1 MFVKSLVPAAKTS
14 GRYGA
19 VIVFGVLF
27 GVLAGAAQAQSN
39 LTDVTLQLDWVLAG
53 PNSGFMVAKDKG
65 FYEEEGLDVAIT
77 QGKGSGNTAQ
87 LVGSGA
93 ADFGFSDGYVVG
105 NAVSKGVDIK
115 MVASIYRRNPTAM
128 IVLANSGIE
137 TPKDI
142 VGKTLALPAGSAQFQ
157 QFPAFAKGCGF
168 DSDKVRKVNV
178 DNVAEEAALL
188 AGQVD
193 AMAGYAQGSIPALEI
208 AGKAEVRIFWFADCG
223 VATLSNG
230 IIVHSDMIKNTPE
243 LIAPFV
249 RASVKGF
256 LYARQ
261 NPEEAVSIVIAN
273 QPAADPA
280 ITLRE
285 MELSW
290 ETWVSK
296 NTAGTSLGWMSPDDW
311 AYTLNVLTTYGGVTD
326 KVDPADVY
334 TNAYIPEGDEFIP
347 PQPVN

>member
-1 MFVKSLVPAAKTS
+1 MFVKSLIPTAKTF
-14 GRYGA
+14 GRFGVA
-19 VIVFGVLF
+19 IVFGA
-27 GVLAGAAQAQSN
+27 LAGAAQAQSDM
-39 LTDVTLQLDWVLAG
+39 TKVTLQLDWVLAG
-53 PNSGFMVAKDKG
+53 PNSGFMVALDKD
-65 FYEEEGLDVAIT
+65 FYAEEGLDVAIT

-105 NAVSKGVDIK
+105 NSVSKGVDIR

-128 IVLANSGIE
+128 IVLASSGIE
-137 TPKDI
+137 TPADI
-142 VGKTLALPAGSAQFQ
+142 EGKTLALPAGSAQFQ
-157 QFPAFAKGCGF
+157 QFPAFAEGCGF
-168 DSDKVRKVNV
+168 DADKVRKVNV

-188 AGQVD
+188 SGQVD
-193 AMAGYAQGSIPALEI
+193 GMAGYAQGSIPALEI
-208 AGKAEVRIFWFADCG
+208 VGEAETRLFWFADCG
-223 VATLSNG
+223 VDTLSNG
-230 IIVHSDMIKNTPE
+230 IIVHNDMIEDRPE

-249 RASVKGF
+249 RASIRGF

-261 NPEEAVSIVIAN
+261 NPEEAVSIVIDN

-296 NTAGTSLGWMSPDDW
+296 NTVGSALGWMSPEDW
-311 AYTLNVLTTYGGVTD
+311 AYTANVLTTYGGVTD
-326 KVDPADVY
+326 PIDPTDAY
-334 TNAYIPEGDEFIP
+334 TNAYIPEGAEFVP
-347 PQPVN
+347 PQTAN